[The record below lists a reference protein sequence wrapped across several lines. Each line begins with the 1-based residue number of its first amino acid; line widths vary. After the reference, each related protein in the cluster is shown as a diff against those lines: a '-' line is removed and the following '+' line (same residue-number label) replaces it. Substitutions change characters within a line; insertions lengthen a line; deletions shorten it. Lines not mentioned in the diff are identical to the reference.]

1 MYLVASRSPLFAAL
15 GGAALIGL
23 LACGDSAETAAADE
37 HGDHAAASSAS
48 EEAEDLSTLRQV
60 IVGFEDISVARTAGY
75 DEQITTCWYHS
86 TRGGQGYHFGR
97 TELID
102 GTVTLTEPELVMYA
116 PRADGT
122 YEFLGVEYIV
132 PISAWSGAE
141 PPTLLGRQFMRNEQL
156 QLYVLH
162 VWLGKEN
169 PEGLYADWNPNVS
182 CEHAAESEDRA

>member
-1 MYLVASRSPLFAAL
+1 MHRVAARNPLFAGFA
-15 GGAALIGL
+15 GAVLIGL

-37 HGDHAAASSAS
+37 DGVHAAAADATAET
-48 EEAEDLSTLRQV
+48 EELATLREV
-60 IVGFEDISVARTAGY
+60 VAGFEDFSVARAAGY
-75 DEQITTCWYHS
+75 DEQVTTCWYHGA
-86 TRGGQGYHFGR
+86 RGGQGYHFGR

-102 GTVTLTEPELVMYA
+102 DVVTLTEPELVMYA
-116 PRADGT
+116 PQADGT

-132 PISAWSGAE
+132 PFSAWSEAE
-141 PPTLLGRQFMRNEQL
+141 PPSLLGRQFMRNEQL

-169 PEGLYADWNPNVS
+169 PEGLYADWNPAVS